1 LGLFDRWRRGK
12 KDKKAARSSIRG
24 REIYQPT
31 GATKVEKRAMEDLG
45 PVESGEVAK
54 LLADAQRLIHRREE
68 LQVERSALLKK
79 LDNAELTATEFRK
92 ELMARIQEGAQ
103 VSEDLR
109 KISSRLTQLGHPGV
123 AA

>member
-12 KDKKAARSSIRG
+12 KDEKAKKAIRG

-31 GATKVEKRAMEDLG
+31 GTAKVDRKSVEELG
-45 PVESGEVAK
+45 PVEAGEVSK
-54 LLADAQRLIHRREE
+54 LLAEANQLIQRREE
-68 LQVERSALLKK
+68 LQTERGALLKR
-79 LDNAELTATEFRK
+79 LDKGELTAIEFRK